1 MKSTARKKI
10 LLDSDEHTNWESTW
24 KWNPLFALL
33 RQLAIRVYQ
42 ITPVRTCSLSVV
54 CVLHSHQLPN
64 SFFHLPSPVSELP
77 IASPSF
83 LFIHS
88 HPPRHPVKILK
99 IYRKT
104 YHVNISHT
112 PSLPDSVVSYANEI
126 HLFFLNGL
134 LPAKEAMEKDRVI
147 S

>member
-1 MKSTARKKI
+1 M
-10 LLDSDEHTNWESTW
+10 
-24 KWNPLFALL
+24 
-33 RQLAIRVYQ
+33 
-42 ITPVRTCSLSVV
+42 
-54 CVLHSHQLPN
+54 
-64 SFFHLPSPVSELP
+64 SELP